1 MNPFETWLTEDRLAF
16 RGTLEERNVGDI
28 LIQMWRERMTGIV
41 AVETPAA
48 HRAFLVREGNLAFAY
63 SDDPDDRLG
72 EVLLYQG
79 RIDLIQLD
87 AALRQV
93 IQGQKKL
100 GTVLI
105 EMGVLA
111 AEDLPEV
118 LALQVRTILSATMN
132 ARTGAY
138 SVFWMEEDE
147 TIPGIPNLKLDT
159 PTAVFDGARRVQRW
173 SVIYRG
179 LPTLDATPV
188 PTPKETWSGI
198 AVTLSPEENHVLSL
212 CTGNFSIKTI
222 CSLSYLN
229 SFETARLL
237 WAFRLVGLIEFH
249 STARPTTA
257 SSPTLSIPVP
267 RGITP
272 TLEMSPMNH
281 PEYQDYM
288 LQELVQ
294 RYNSMYQEVVE
305 TLSQSMSDDD
315 LSRFLEATLAPIRA
329 ALPHRMKDVS
339 INAYGEIDYDAFV
352 RNFANIDFETK
363 VREMSSLLEDI
374 LYSLIYSLDQVLPP
388 EEARRLQQ
396 HILARHRNPSESG
409 TDTEKGQPAR

>member
-16 RGTLEERNVGDI
+16 RGTLEERNLGDV
-28 LIQMWRERMTGIV
+28 LVQMWRERMTGIV
-41 AVETPAA
+41 AVETPTAS
-48 HRAFLVREGNLAFAY
+48 RAFLVREGNLAFAH

-72 EVLLYQG
+72 EILLQQG

-87 AALRQV
+87 TATRQMA
-93 IQGQKKL
+93 QSQKKL

-105 EMGVLA
+105 EMGILA
-111 AEDLPEV
+111 TEELPEA

-132 ARTGAY
+132 DRTGTY

-147 TIPGIPNLKLDT
+147 TIPGIPDLKMDT
-159 PTAVFDGARRVQRW
+159 PVAVFDGARRVQRW

-179 LPTLDATPV
+179 LPTLDAIPV
-188 PTPKETWSGI
+188 PTPKEIWSGI

-237 WAFRLVGLIEFH
+237 WAFRLVGLIEFR

-257 SSPTLSIPVP
+257 SSPALIIPTP
-267 RGITP
+267 LGLTPPLGITP
-272 TLEMSPMNH
+272 PAGMTLMNH

-294 RYNSMYQEVVE
+294 RYNNMYQEVVE
-305 TLSQSMSDDD
+305 TLSRSMSEDD
-315 LSRFLEATLAPIRA
+315 LHRFLEATLAPIRA
-329 ALPHRMKDVS
+329 ALPHRMKDVH
-339 INAYGEIDYDAFV
+339 INAYGEIDYDTFV

-363 VREMSSLLEDI
+363 IREMSSLLEDI
-374 LYSLIYSLDQVLPP
+374 LYSLIYSLDQVLPL

-396 HILARHRNPSESG
+396 HILARHRSPS
-409 TDTEKGQPAR
+409 K

>member
-16 RGTLEERNVGDI
+16 WGTLEERNLGDV

-41 AVETPAA
+41 AVETPTAS
-48 HRAFLVREGNLAFAY
+48 RAFLVREGNLAFAH

-72 EVLLYQG
+72 EILLQQG

-87 AALRQV
+87 TATRQMA
-93 IQGQKKL
+93 QSQKKL

-105 EMGVLA
+105 EMGILA
-111 AEDLPEV
+111 TEELPEA

-132 ARTGAY
+132 DRTGTY

-147 TIPGIPNLKLDT
+147 TIPGIPDLKMDT
-159 PTAVFDGARRVQRW
+159 PVAVFDGARRVQRW

-179 LPTLDATPV
+179 LPTLDAIPV
-188 PTPKETWSGI
+188 PTPKEIWSGI

-237 WAFRLVGLIEFH
+237 WAFRLVGLIEFR

-257 SSPTLSIPVP
+257 SSPALIIPTP
-267 RGITP
+267 LGLTPPLGITP
-272 TLEMSPMNH
+272 PAGMTLMNH

-294 RYNSMYQEVVE
+294 RYNNMYQEVVE
-305 TLSQSMSDDD
+305 TLSRSMSEDD
-315 LSRFLEATLAPIRA
+315 LHRFLEATLAPIRA
-329 ALPHRMKDVS
+329 ALPHRMKDVH
-339 INAYGEIDYDAFV
+339 INAYGEIDYDTFV

-363 VREMSSLLEDI
+363 IREMSSLLEDI
-374 LYSLIYSLDQVLPP
+374 LYSLIYSLDQVLPL

-396 HILARHRNPSESG
+396 HILARHRSPS
-409 TDTEKGQPAR
+409 K

>member
-16 RGTLEERNVGDI
+16 RGTLEERNLGDV

-41 AVETPAA
+41 AVETPTAS
-48 HRAFLVREGNLAFAY
+48 RAFLVREGNLAFAH

-72 EVLLYQG
+72 EILLQQG

-87 AALRQV
+87 TATRQMA
-93 IQGQKKL
+93 QSQKKL

-105 EMGVLA
+105 EMGILA
-111 AEDLPEV
+111 TEELPET
-118 LALQVRTILSATMN
+118 LALQVRTILSAAMN
-132 ARTGAY
+132 DRTGTY

-147 TIPGIPNLKLDT
+147 TIPGIPDLKIDT
-159 PTAVFDGARRVQRW
+159 PVAVFDGARRVQRW

-179 LPTLDATPV
+179 LPTLDAIPV
-188 PTPKETWSGI
+188 PTPKEIWGGI

-237 WAFRLVGLIEFH
+237 WAFRLVGLIEFR

-257 SSPTLSIPVP
+257 SSPALSIPTP
-267 RGITP
+267 LGLTPPLGITP
-272 TLEMSPMNH
+272 PAGMTLMNH

-294 RYNSMYQEVVE
+294 RYNNMYQEVVE
-305 TLSQSMSDDD
+305 TLSRSMSEDD
-315 LSRFLEATLAPIRA
+315 LHRFLEATLAPIRA
-329 ALPHRMKDVS
+329 ALPHRMKDVH
-339 INAYGEIDYDAFV
+339 INAYGEIDYDTFV

-363 VREMSSLLEDI
+363 IREMSSLLEDI
-374 LYSLIYSLDQVLPP
+374 LYSLIYSLDQVLPL

-396 HILARHRNPSESG
+396 HILARHRSPS
-409 TDTEKGQPAR
+409 K

>member
-16 RGTLEERNVGDI
+16 RGTLEERNLGDV

-41 AVETPAA
+41 AVETPTAS
-48 HRAFLVREGNLAFAY
+48 RAFLVREGNLAFAH

-72 EVLLYQG
+72 EILLQQG

-87 AALRQV
+87 TATRQMA
-93 IQGQKKL
+93 QSQKKL

-105 EMGVLA
+105 EMGILA
-111 AEDLPEV
+111 TEELPEA

-132 ARTGAY
+132 DRTGTY

-147 TIPGIPNLKLDT
+147 TIPGIPDLKMDT
-159 PTAVFDGARRVQRW
+159 PVAVFDGARRVQRW

-179 LPTLDATPV
+179 LPTLDAIPV
-188 PTPKETWSGI
+188 PTPKEIWSGI

-237 WAFRLVGLIEFH
+237 WAFRLVGLIEFR

-257 SSPTLSIPVP
+257 SSPALSIPTP
-267 RGITP
+267 LGLTPPLGITP
-272 TLEMSPMNH
+272 PAGMTLMNH

-294 RYNSMYQEVVE
+294 RYNNMYQEVVE
-305 TLSQSMSDDD
+305 TLSRSMSEDD
-315 LSRFLEATLAPIRA
+315 LHRFLEATLAPIRA
-329 ALPHRMKDVS
+329 ALPHRMKDVH
-339 INAYGEIDYDAFV
+339 INAYGEIDYDTFV

-363 VREMSSLLEDI
+363 IREMSSLLEDI
-374 LYSLIYSLDQVLPP
+374 LYSLIYSLDQVLPL

-396 HILARHRNPSESG
+396 HILARHRSPS
-409 TDTEKGQPAR
+409 K

>member
-16 RGTLEERNVGDI
+16 RGTLEERNLGDV

-41 AVETPAA
+41 AVETPTAS
-48 HRAFLVREGNLAFAY
+48 RAFLVREGNLA
-63 SDDPDDRLG
+63 
-72 EVLLYQG
+72 
-79 RIDLIQLD
+79 IDLIQLD
-87 AALRQV
+87 TATRQMA
-93 IQGQKKL
+93 QSQKKL

-105 EMGVLA
+105 EMGILA
-111 AEDLPEV
+111 TEELPEA

-132 ARTGAY
+132 DRTGTY

-147 TIPGIPNLKLDT
+147 TIPGIPDLKMDT
-159 PTAVFDGARRVQRW
+159 PVAVFDGARRVQRW

-179 LPTLDATPV
+179 LPTLDAIPV
-188 PTPKETWSGI
+188 PTPKEIWSGI

-237 WAFRLVGLIEFH
+237 WAFRLVGLIEFR

-257 SSPTLSIPVP
+257 SSPALSIPTP
-267 RGITP
+267 LGLTPPLGITP
-272 TLEMSPMNH
+272 PAGMTLMNH

-294 RYNSMYQEVVE
+294 RYNNMYQEVVE
-305 TLSQSMSDDD
+305 TLSRSMSEDD
-315 LSRFLEATLAPIRA
+315 LHRFLEATLAPIRA
-329 ALPHRMKDVS
+329 ALPHRMKDVH
-339 INAYGEIDYDAFV
+339 INAYGEIDYDTFV

-363 VREMSSLLEDI
+363 IREMSSLLEDI
-374 LYSLIYSLDQVLPP
+374 LYSLIYSLDQVLPL

-396 HILARHRNPSESG
+396 HILARHRSPS
-409 TDTEKGQPAR
+409 K

>member
-16 RGTLEERNVGDI
+16 RGTLEERNLGDV
-28 LIQMWRERMTGIV
+28 LVQMWRERMTGIV
-41 AVETPAA
+41 AVETPTAS
-48 HRAFLVREGNLAFAY
+48 RAFLVREGNLAFAH

-72 EVLLYQG
+72 EILLQQG

-87 AALRQV
+87 TATRQMA
-93 IQGQKKL
+93 QSQKKL

-105 EMGVLA
+105 EMGILA
-111 AEDLPEV
+111 TEELPEA

-132 ARTGAY
+132 DRTGTY

-147 TIPGIPNLKLDT
+147 TIPGIPDLKMDT
-159 PTAVFDGARRVQRW
+159 PVAVFDGARRVQRW

-179 LPTLDATPV
+179 LPTLDAIPV
-188 PTPKETWSGI
+188 PTPKEIWSGI

-237 WAFRLVGLIEFH
+237 WAFRLVGLIEFR

-257 SSPTLSIPVP
+257 SSPALSIPTP
-267 RGITP
+267 LGLTPPLGITP
-272 TLEMSPMNH
+272 PAGMTLMNH

-294 RYNSMYQEVVE
+294 RYNNMYQEVVE
-305 TLSQSMSDDD
+305 TLSRSMSEDD
-315 LSRFLEATLAPIRA
+315 LHRFLEATLAPIRA
-329 ALPHRMKDVS
+329 ALPHRMKDVH
-339 INAYGEIDYDAFV
+339 INAYGEIDYDTFV

-363 VREMSSLLEDI
+363 IREMSSLLEDI
-374 LYSLIYSLDQVLPP
+374 LYSLIYSLDQVLPL

-396 HILARHRNPSESG
+396 HILARHRSPS
-409 TDTEKGQPAR
+409 K

>member
-16 RGTLEERNVGDI
+16 WGTLEERNLGDV

-41 AVETPAA
+41 AVETPTAS
-48 HRAFLVREGNLAFAY
+48 RAFLVREGNLAFAH

-72 EVLLYQG
+72 EILLQQG

-87 AALRQV
+87 TATRQMA
-93 IQGQKKL
+93 QSQKKL

-105 EMGVLA
+105 EMGILA
-111 AEDLPEV
+111 TEELPEA

-132 ARTGAY
+132 DRTGTY

-147 TIPGIPNLKLDT
+147 TIPGIPDLKMDT
-159 PTAVFDGARRVQRW
+159 PVAVFDGARRVQRW

-179 LPTLDATPV
+179 LPTLDAIPV
-188 PTPKETWSGI
+188 PTPKEIWSGI

-237 WAFRLVGLIEFH
+237 WAFRLVGLIEFR

-257 SSPTLSIPVP
+257 SSPALSIPTP
-267 RGITP
+267 LGLTPPLGITP
-272 TLEMSPMNH
+272 PAGMTLMNH

-294 RYNSMYQEVVE
+294 RYNNMYQEVVE
-305 TLSQSMSDDD
+305 TLSRSMSEDD
-315 LSRFLEATLAPIRA
+315 LHRFLEATLAPIRA
-329 ALPHRMKDVS
+329 ALPHRMKDVH
-339 INAYGEIDYDAFV
+339 INAYGEIDYDTFV

-363 VREMSSLLEDI
+363 IREMSSLLEDI
-374 LYSLIYSLDQVLPP
+374 LYSLIYSLDQVLPL

-396 HILARHRNPSESG
+396 HILARHRSPS
-409 TDTEKGQPAR
+409 K